1 MTMQTDIRSAQ
12 VYVSG
17 IAVVG
22 RTRLKGIEFSTTSAT
37 IVTLTIWDSLTAPIN
52 AEYQRVGNIVTVAYG
67 SHGVTVGQRVGIRFS
82 SDGTGQ
88 GTSGNYTVATVPDTD
103 TFTVVDI
110 ASGTVAAAT
119 VCDYLVSS
127 TTQTPFLVTLRTA
140 AVQSNLFF
148 NVPGQGILATTG
160 LYINMGSTGRASVLY
175 G

>member
-1 MTMQTDIRSAQ
+1 MQTDIRSAQ
-12 VYVSG
+12 LGVSG
-17 IAVVG
+17 IAFIG
-22 RTRLKGIEFSTTSAT
+22 STRLKGIGVGTTSTALM
-37 IVTLTIWDSLTAPIN
+37 TLTIWDSLTAPISVDYER
-52 AEYQRVGNIVTVAYG
+52 AGTIVTVTNF

-103 TFTVVDI
+103 HFTVVDI

-119 VCDYLVSS
+119 ACDYLVSS
-127 TTQTPFLVTLRTA
+127 TTQTPFMVTLRTA

-148 NVPGQGILATTG
+148 NVPGEGILATTG
-160 LYINMGSTGRASVLY
+160 LYLVFSSTGKPFVLY